1 MSNISA
7 EKVKALRDK
16 TGAGMMDCKKALTES
31 SGDIEKALLYL
42 RKKGI
47 DIAKKKLGRT
57 TSEGLIAVKAGNSK
71 AVILEINSET
81 DFVARNEKF
90 QKFVLSFSEQL
101 LTSEGDKE
109 KALSENYPDL
119 GKGYKDSFPVLIS
132 TIGENINF
140 NRFNYL
146 ENENGFIEH
155 YIHNQYGE
163 GIGKIGV
170 ILSVKTDLK
179 LDQIQTILKKLCMH
193 IAATSPLSI
202 DKEALD
208 EKLVNQEREVLL
220 EQVGSMGKPK
230 EVLDKIINGK
240 LEKYFKDVVL
250 LEQRWVHDDKI
261 SVKEAI
267 KSFISLTRG
276 NLEIEAF
283 FRYQLGE

>member
-1 MSNISA
+1 M
-7 EKVKALRDK
+7 
-16 TGAGMMDCKKALTES
+16 
-31 SGDIEKALLYL
+31 
-42 RKKGI
+42 
-47 DIAKKKLGRT
+47 
-57 TSEGLIAVKAGNSK
+57 
-71 AVILEINSET
+71 
-81 DFVARNEKF
+81 
-90 QKFVLSFSEQL
+90 
-101 LTSEGDKE
+101 
-109 KALSENYPDL
+109 
-119 GKGYKDSFPVLIS
+119 
-132 TIGENINF
+132 
-140 NRFNYL
+140 

-208 EKLVNQEREVLL
+208 VKLVNQEREVLL
-220 EQVGSMGKPK
+220 EEVGSMGKPN